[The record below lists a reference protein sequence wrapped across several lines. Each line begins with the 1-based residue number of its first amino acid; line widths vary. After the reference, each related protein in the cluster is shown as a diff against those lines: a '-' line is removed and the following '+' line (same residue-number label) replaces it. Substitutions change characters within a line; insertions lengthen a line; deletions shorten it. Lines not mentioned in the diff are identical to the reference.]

1 MKVSEDLISVTHAVS
16 GKISQ
21 LFFVSLFIKKIP
33 KTFGSNQSILFT
45 SSCFSNF
52 STISTAIIWMFFCFL
67 ISQLYMISHNSGIV
81 LSVSIT
87 PFDMDRFQI
96 LSKTEKNIH
105 LMSVALYI
113 FKISDLIF
121 SNMIER
127 RKGKKGGNEEKI

>member
-1 MKVSEDLISVTHAVS
+1 MKVSEDLISVTQLVP

-21 LFFVSLFIKKIP
+21 LFFVSLFIKNMP

-45 SSCFSNF
+45 SSCFSRF

-67 ISQLYMISHNSGIV
+67 ISQLYMISHSSGIV

-87 PFDMDRFQI
+87 QFDMDRFQV

-105 LMSVALYI
+105 LMSVALYF

-121 SNMIER
+121 SNICFD
-127 RKGKKGGNEEKI
+127 